1 MNYNL
6 DETSIRITII
16 PGFVMKHQ
24 TKKNVVRTI
33 IFALCIIASAAAA
46 AFYGLVY

>member
-6 DETSIRITII
+6 NEISIRITVI
-16 PGFVMKHQ
+16 PGFVMKPK
-24 TKKNVVRTI
+24 TKKNMARTI

-46 AFYGLVY
+46 ACYGLAY